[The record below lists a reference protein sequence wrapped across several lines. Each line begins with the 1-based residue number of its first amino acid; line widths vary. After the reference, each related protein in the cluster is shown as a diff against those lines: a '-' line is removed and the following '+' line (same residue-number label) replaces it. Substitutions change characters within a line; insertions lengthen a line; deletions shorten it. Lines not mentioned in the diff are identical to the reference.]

1 MIELALVF
9 IIGFALG
16 MVVSV
21 LGINI
26 YMAWQNKHDK
36 GDTC

>member
-9 IIGFALG
+9 IIGF
-16 MVVSV
+16 V
-21 LGINI
+21 LGIAVSIICINI
-26 YMAWQNKHDK
+26 YMEWQNKHDK